1 MKAPCAKLMIF
12 ITPNTIRRPD
22 DTINRIAVVVAISNK
37 FVIMARYPEPACGSR
52 YWFPRQVIPLG
63 LQVRALPAGINT
75 GKALDDL
82 NAAITLDLT
91 QIHAQWRM
99 VLLRHH
105 DRSAR
110 SLDADLA
117 KSLEHGATLGA
128 AGLFDRGLVGVDGLV
143 FRHGK
148 VVRRFQVCAEL

>member
-22 DTINRIAVVVAISNK
+22 DTINRIAVVVAISSK
-37 FVIMARYPEPACGSR
+37 IVIMARYPGPACGSQD
-52 YWFPRQVIPLG
+52 WFRRQTVPLR
-63 LQVRALPAGINT
+63 LQVRTLLARINT

-82 NAAITLDLT
+82 DAAITLDLP

-117 KSLEHGATLGA
+117 KGLEHGAALGA

-143 FRHGK
+143 FRHRK
-148 VVRRFQVCAEL
+148 VVRRF